1 MFDTVLIANRG
12 EIAVRVIRTL
22 RSLGVRSVAVF
33 SDADAGARHVA
44 EADVAVHIGPTPA
57 NQSYL
62 NVRAVLD
69 AAVRTRAQAV
79 HPGYGFLS
87 ENAEFAR
94 ACAAAGLVFIGP
106 PVAAIEAMGDKIR
119 AKATVSA
126 AGVPVVP
133 GGGEPGLSDERLAE
147 IARDIGFPVLL
158 KPSAGGGGKGMRLV
172 EADAQ
177 LRDAITGA
185 RREARGSFGD
195 DTLLVERF
203 VTDPRHIEIQVLAD
217 QHGTVLHLGER
228 ECSLQRRHQKII
240 EEAPSPLLT
249 PAQRAAMGAAAV
261 EAARAVDYT
270 GAGTVEFIVN
280 GSSTKGTADDSALEY
295 FFMEMNTRLQVEHPV
310 TEMVTGLDLVEL
322 QLRVA
327 AGEKLSLTQDD
338 IAVDGH
344 AVEARIYAED
354 PARGFLPTG
363 GRVLSLREP
372 SGPGIRVDSALR
384 PALEVGGAY
393 DPMLAKVIAH
403 GPDRETA
410 LRRLDGA
417 LVDTSILG
425 VPTNVA
431 FLRALL
437 RHPAVAAGDL
447 DTGLVERSLDV
458 LVDDVIPEPVYAVA
472 ALQRVLALEP
482 AGPIVDPWDLPGGWR
497 LGEPAWSTWRFELSG
512 HEPVD
517 VRVRGRAGAA
527 EVTVGGG
534 DPVACALRS
543 DNGIAGPELVLSYR
557 GATQR
562 YNTAG
567 TDGLRWLG
575 RRGRSWALAETGRL
589 AAARTSAGG
598 ALGGELRSPMPGTVL
613 AVSVAEGDT
622 VVAGQPLLV
631 IEAMKMEHTI
641 AAPTDGV
648 VSALAVREG
657 QQVAVDQALATVS
670 PVQSN
675 DTAPEAAGEK
685 S

>member
-1 MFDTVLIANRG
+1 MTTIATHGSGGAVVFDTVLIANRG

-22 RSLGVRSVAVF
+22 RALGVRSVAVF

-57 NQSYL
+57 ARSYL
-62 NVRAVLD
+62 NVRAVVD
-69 AAVRTRAQAV
+69 AAVRTGAQAV

-87 ENAEFAR
+87 ENAAFAE
-94 ACAAAGLVFIGP
+94 ACAEAGLVFIGP
-106 PVAAIEAMGDKIR
+106 PVSAIEAMGDKIR

-133 GGGEPGLSDERLAE
+133 GGGAPGQSDPDLAA

-172 EADAQ
+172 ERDEQ
-177 LRDAITGA
+177 LADAITSA

-203 VTDPRHIEIQVLAD
+203 ITDPRHIEIQVLAD

-249 PAQRAAMGAAAV
+249 TAQREAMGAAAV
-261 EAARAVDYT
+261 EAARAVGYT

-280 GSSTKGTADDSALEY
+280 GSNADDH

-310 TEMVTGLDLVEL
+310 TEMITGLDLVEL

-327 AGEKLSLTQDD
+327 AGERLELRQPD
-338 IAVDGH
+338 IQLRGH

-363 GRVLSLREP
+363 GRVLRLREP
-372 SGPGIRVDSALR
+372 SGPGVRVDSALR
-384 PALEVGGAY
+384 PELEIGGAY

-417 LVDTSILG
+417 LVNTSILG

-437 RHPAVAAGDL
+437 RHPEVRAGRL
-447 DTGLVERSLDV
+447 DTGLVERCLPE
-458 LVDDVIPEPVYAVA
+458 LVEDGIPDPVYAVA
-472 ALQRVLALEP
+472 ALQRVLELEP
-482 AGPIVDPWDLPGGWR
+482 PPGSGDPWDTPGGWR

-512 HEPVD
+512 HDPVD

-527 EVTVGGG
+527 EVSIGGAE
-534 DPVACALRS
+534 PVSCALRR
-543 DNGIAGPELVLSYR
+543 DVGEHGPELVLSYA

-562 YNTAG
+562 YESTG
-567 TDGLRWLG
+567 TNGVRWLG
-575 RRGRSWALAETGRL
+575 RRGRGWALAETGRL
-589 AAARTSAGG
+589 AAARTGADAAGG
-598 ALGGELRSPMPGTVL
+598 GTLRSPMPGTVL
-613 AVSVAEGDT
+613 SVAVADGDQ
-622 VVAGQPLLV
+622 VSAGQPLLV

-648 VSALAVREG
+648 VAELAVRPG
-657 QQVAVDQALATVS
+657 DQVAVDQPLATV
-670 PVQSN
+670 V
-675 DTAPEAAGEK
+675 EAVSG
-685 S
+685 